1 MKKLAIYIHGK
12 GGTADEAEHFR
23 PLFAGSDVVGLDYEA
38 RNPWEAD
45 AEFPQLFDACS
56 RGYDEVVLMANSIG
70 AFFAMSSLGNKRIAK
85 ALFVSPVVNME
96 KLITDMIK
104 WAGVTEEELESKRE
118 IPTEWGETLS
128 WEYLSYVRE
137 HPVRWYIPTFILYGE
152 KDDLTSP
159 ATIAE
164 FSERIGAD
172 LTVMKEGE
180 HWFHTQEQMKF
191 LDEWVQEIL
200 S

>member
-56 RGYDEVVLMANSIG
+56 RGYDEVILMANSIG

-104 WAGVTEEELESKRE
+104 WAGVTEEELESKGE

-137 HPVRWYIPTFILYGE
+137 HPVRWDIPTFILYGE
-152 KDDLTSP
+152 KDDLTSL
-159 ATIAE
+159 ATIVE
-164 FSERIGAD
+164 FSERIGAE

-200 S
+200 L

>member
-12 GGTADEAEHFR
+12 GGAADEAEHFR
-23 PLFAGSDVVGLDYEA
+23 PLFVDSDVVGLDYEA
-38 RNPWEAD
+38 RTPWEAD
-45 AEFPQLFDACS
+45 AEFPQLFDAYS

-104 WAGVTEEELESKRE
+104 WAGVTEEELESKGE

-137 HPVRWYIPTFILYGE
+137 HPVRWDIPTFILYGE
-152 KDDLTSP
+152 KDDRTSP
-159 ATIAE
+159 ATIVE
-164 FSERIGAD
+164 FSERIGAE

-200 S
+200 L